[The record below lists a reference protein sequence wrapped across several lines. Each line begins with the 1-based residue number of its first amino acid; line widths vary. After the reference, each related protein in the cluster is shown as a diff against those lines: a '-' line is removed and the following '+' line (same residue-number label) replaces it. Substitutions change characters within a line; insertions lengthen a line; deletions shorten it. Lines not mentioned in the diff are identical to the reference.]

1 MSRDYPENQLSWRL
15 AVRPLRDAFCFSG
28 RSTRTE
34 VVAFFLLSL
43 VGNMFA
49 VHAIGDVPPA
59 LRVMPILW
67 KMGWT
72 WPWLPLLVRRLHDQ
86 DRSSGWA
93 VVSVVQ
99 VVALLALY
107 LVPAS
112 PTITGLSVRSFLG
125 DSRNVAWSW
134 PSSAL
139 ISVLAIASVL
149 QLWLFL
155 ARGTDGANRYG
166 TDPRLDSGI
175 SVAPAHP

>member
-1 MSRDYPENQLSWRL
+1 MARHDPDNRLSWQL
-15 AVRPLRDAFCFSG
+15 AVRPLREAFCFSG

-49 VHAIGDVPPA
+49 FHAIGGTPPA
-59 LRVMPILW
+59 LRIMAVLW
-67 KMGWT
+67 NIGWT

-93 VVSVVQ
+93 VVSVAQ
-99 VVALLALY
+99 VVALLGLY

-125 DSRNVAWSW
+125 ESRNVAWSW
-134 PSSAL
+134 PSNAL
-139 ISVLAIASVL
+139 MCALVIASVV

-175 SVAPAHP
+175 SVAPAQI